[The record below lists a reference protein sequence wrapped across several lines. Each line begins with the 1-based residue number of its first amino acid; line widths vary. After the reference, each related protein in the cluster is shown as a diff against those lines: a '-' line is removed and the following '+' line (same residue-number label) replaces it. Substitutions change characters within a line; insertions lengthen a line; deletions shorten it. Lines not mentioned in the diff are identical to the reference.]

1 MELSDE
7 ALVLACRRGDASAWE
22 ALVRRYQWLI
32 YAIPRRAGLDQEQSA
47 DVFQHVFATLVE
59 KINQIEQPARI
70 GAWLVT
76 TAKHEAWR
84 VSRREQAGAVGLPP
98 AVEDL
103 SAYEAFD
110 GRNLPDEE
118 LLHLEEQH
126 TVRLAVAQLDERCRQ
141 LLTLLF
147 YRAAPAPYAEVA
159 VAVGMSEGSI
169 GPIRARCLQK
179 LRRIL
184 VSAGF

>member
-1 MELSDE
+1 MDLSDE

-32 YAIPRRAGLDQEQSA
+32 YAIPRRTGLDQEQSA

-59 KINQIEQPARI
+59 KIDQIEQPARI

-84 VSRREQAGAVGLPP
+84 IFRRERAGAVGMHSAAEDWP
-98 AVEDL
+98 AGETLDDRL
-103 SAYEAFD
+103 
-110 GRNLPDEE
+110 LPDEE
-118 LLHLEEQH
+118 LLRLEEQH
-126 TVRLAVAQLDERCRQ
+126 TLRTAVAQLDERCGQ
-141 LLTLLF
+141 LLTMLF
-147 YRAAPAPYAEVA
+147 FRPSPAPYAEVA
-159 VAVGMSEGSI
+159 ASLGMSEGAI
-169 GPIRARCLQK
+169 GPTRARCLQK